1 MPSCFEVALCD
12 PGRAEGVIPLSF
24 GRGQAQPTDMPL
36 EAGTCTVD
44 YGICHRRVHVE
55 SVEHLERKP

>member
-12 PGRAEGVIPLSF
+12 PGRAEGF
-24 GRGQAQPTDMPL
+24 ARGQAQPTDVLL
-36 EAGTCTVD
+36 EPGTRTVD

-55 SVEHLERKP
+55 SVAHLERKP